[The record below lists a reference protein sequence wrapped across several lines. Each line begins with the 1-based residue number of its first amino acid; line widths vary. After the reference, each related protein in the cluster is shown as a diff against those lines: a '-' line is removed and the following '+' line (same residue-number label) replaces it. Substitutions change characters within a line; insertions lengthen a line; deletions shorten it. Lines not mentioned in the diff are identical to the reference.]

1 MAKPFRRLIE
11 GMPAE
16 RRARIEGET
25 EVLVQEYELLKALR
39 QGRKVT
45 QAELA
50 EILGVRQA
58 SISKLENQND
68 MRLGTLRRYVEALGG
83 ELEIRVRFPDE
94 EVEVTS

>member
-1 MAKPFRRLIE
+1 MAKPFHRLIE

>member
-1 MAKPFRRLIE
+1 MAKPFRRLTE

-16 RRARIEGET
+16 RRARISGAT
-25 EVLVQEYELLKALR
+25 EVLVAEHELLRTLR
-39 QGRKVT
+39 RSRAVT

-50 EILGVRQA
+50 AIIGVRQA
-58 SISKLENQND
+58 SVSKLENQND

-94 EVEVTS
+94 DVEHTS

>member
-1 MAKPFRRLIE
+1 MAKPLHRLIE

-25 EVLVQEYELLKALR
+25 EVLVQKYELLKALR

-83 ELEIRVRFPDE
+83 ELEIRVRFADE

>member
-1 MAKPFRRLIE
+1 MAKPLHRLIE

-83 ELEIRVRFPDE
+83 ELEIRVRFADE